1 LIRKYDARY
10 FMISVDKPEDNKA
23 FAEKEH
29 ADFPILSNPAKDVA
43 TAYGVVNDQR
53 PYAYRWTFYINPEGR
68 IVYIDK
74 QVHPATS
81 GQDVV
86 ARLKALDV
94 PERR

>member
-1 LIRKYDARY
+1 
-10 FMISVDKPEDNKA
+10 MISVDKPEDNKA

-29 ADFPILSNPAKDVA
+29 ADFPILSNPEKDVA

-53 PYAYRWTFYINPEGR
+53 PFAQRWTFYINPEGR
-68 IVYIDK
+68 IAFIDK

-86 ARLKALDV
+86 AKLKELGV
-94 PERR
+94 PVRK